1 MSALATIGARTAPL
15 LALAPLVRAIVG
27 HVQDHDA
34 TIHVHTADA
43 AHRLGVAPEALDLAL
58 REALR
63 GGGLVALIG
72 GQQAEIEALRAE
84 LAETRAELASLTAGV
99 AQTSEEAASAANDMS
114 RAMRLALTSESL

>member
-1 MSALATIGARTAPL
+1 MTAPL

-34 TIHVHTADA
+34 TVHVQTADA
-43 AHRLGVAPEALDLAL
+43 ARLLGVVPEALDLAL

-84 LAETRAELASLTAGV
+84 LAELCAGMS
-99 AQTSEEAASAANDMS
+99 QTSEEAASACAETS
-114 RAMRLALTSESL
+114 SAMRSVFVAEDRQ

>member
-1 MSALATIGARTAPL
+1 MTTHPTPGARHAPL
-15 LALAPLVRAIVG
+15 LAIAPLVRAIVA
-27 HVQDHDA
+27 HVHDHDA
-34 TIHVHTADA
+34 SIAVHTAEA
-43 AHRLGVAPEALDLAL
+43 ARLLGVAPEALDLAL

-84 LAETRAELASLTAGV
+84 LVETQVDLASFTAGV

-114 RAMRLALTSESL
+114 RAMRLVLTSEAP

>member
-1 MSALATIGARTAPL
+1 VDLVSALATIGARTAPL

-43 AHRLGVAPEALDLAL
+43 ARLLGVAPEALDLAL

-84 LAETRAELASLTAGV
+84 LSELAT
-99 AQTSEEAASAANDMS
+99 EADEACE
-114 RAMRLALTSESL
+114 ALSESMKSVFAGEDAR

>member
-1 MSALATIGARTAPL
+1 MSAPL
-15 LALAPLVRAIVG
+15 LAITPLVRAIVG
-27 HVQDHDA
+27 HVRDHDA

-43 AHRLGVAPEALDLAL
+43 ARLLGVAPEALDLAL

-84 LAETRAELASLTAGV
+84 LADLATEAGEACEGLSASMRSALAEDA
-99 AQTSEEAASAANDMS
+99 
-114 RAMRLALTSESL
+114 R